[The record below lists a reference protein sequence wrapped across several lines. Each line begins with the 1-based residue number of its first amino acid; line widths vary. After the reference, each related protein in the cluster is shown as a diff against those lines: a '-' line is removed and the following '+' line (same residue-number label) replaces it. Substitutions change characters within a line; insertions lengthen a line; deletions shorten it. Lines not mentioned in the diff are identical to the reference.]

1 MHSLHATKKLA
12 RLLGR
17 QIGHDSCTKLVSLK
31 LRSHYL
37 LDSWIFRKLSFSSSS
52 FLLACLIASYRV
64 YLLTYLRRNLLN
76 EHSALPKSRDRIMI
90 CQHLRS

>member
-64 YLLTYLRRNLLN
+64 YLLTYVLTYVETYLMSIA
-76 EHSALPKSRDRIMI
+76 HSRKAGIES
-90 CQHLRS
+90 

>member
-17 QIGHDSCTKLVSLK
+17 QIGHDLK

-64 YLLTYLRRNLLN
+64 YLLTYLLT
-76 EHSALPKSRDRIMI
+76 
-90 CQHLRS
+90 